1 MEWKPINGFEDYE
14 ISNTGIIRKG
24 EKIIKPFDNNGY
36 DRVQLNKGDARVK
49 KLVHRLVAEHF
60 IPTDDNTLQVNH
72 KDMNKRNNEVSNLE
86 WVTCKEN
93 VNHAIKN
100 NPKRRKQLKEDM
112 SLIGKK
118 YGRQN
123 GLNSSKPVKQLTLD
137 GKIVNIFPS
146 AREASRQ
153 LGISYKVISK
163 CCNNQLKT
171 YKGFVWKF
179 ASE

>member
-1 MEWKPINGFEDYE
+1 
-14 ISNTGIIRKG
+14 
-24 EKIIKPFDNNGY
+24 
-36 DRVQLNKGDARVK
+36 
-49 KLVHRLVAEHF
+49 
-60 IPTDDNTLQVNH
+60 
-72 KDMNKRNNEVSNLE
+72 
-86 WVTCKEN
+86 
-93 VNHAIKN
+93 
-100 NPKRRKQLKEDM
+100 M